1 MKSFAELIRFKN
13 KTALILENKK
23 KISYSDLNKQVKKLR
38 KNIKKNSLIFI
49 LCDNDIETIAMYLAC
64 IKNKT
69 ICLLLEGNLN
79 LIHLNRL
86 IKIYKPEYIFC
97 NYKKKIDNFKKI
109 QNYKNKILLKNK
121 VVKKKEYNSK
131 LSVLLTTSGSTGTP
145 KLAKLSYEN
154 LNSNAISISKYSN
167 ISSSD
172 IMITTLNPAYSF
184 GLSMIN
190 SHLLSGAK
198 IVLNNDS
205 IISKNFFEKM
215 VKFNISTIGGVPFMF
230 EIFDRL
236 KIFEKKNFLK
246 KVLQAGGPLKIDLQK
261 KFAKICNKKKIKFFI
276 MYGQTEAS
284 PRISY
289 LPPEKFSKKIGSI
302 GIPIPK
308 GKIEIVDENSLP
320 ILKPYQVGEMIYYG
334 KNVFLGYAINIKDLK
349 KDDNNFGKLNTGDLA
364 YQDTDGFFYI
374 VGRKKRI
381 IKLFGKR
388 INLDEIEKII
398 YKSNIINACISKK
411 EKLIVFICKKETIP
425 GVTKILNKNLKLNKI
440 AYEIIYISKLPKLN
454 NGKIDYM
461 NLNNIKL

>member
-1 MKSFAELIRFKN
+1 VKSFAELIRFKS
-13 KTALILENKK
+13 KIALILDNNKQ
-23 KISYSDLNKQVKKLR
+23 ISYFDLNNQVKNLR
-38 KNIKKNSLIFI
+38 KNIKKNSLILI
-49 LCDNDIETIAMYLAC
+49 LCNNDLETIAMYLAC

-69 ICLLLEGNLN
+69 ICLLLEENLN

-97 NYKKKIDNFKKI
+97 NNKKKLNNFKKI
-109 QNYKNKILLKNK
+109 LKYNNKTLFKNK
-121 VVKKKEYNSK
+121 VFKKKEYNSK

-145 KLAKLSYEN
+145 KLAKLSFEN
-154 LNSNAISISKYSN
+154 LNSNATSISKYSS

-172 IMITTLNPAYSF
+172 TMITTLNPAYSF

-190 SHLLSGAK
+190 SHLLNGAK
-198 IVLNNDS
+198 IILNNDS

-215 VKFNISTIGGVPFMF
+215 IKFKISTIGGVPFMY

-236 KIFEKKNFLK
+236 KILEKKNFLR

-289 LPPEKFSKKIGSI
+289 LPPKKFSNKIGSI
-302 GIPIPK
+302 GIPVPN
-308 GKIEIVDENSLP
+308 GKIEIVNQNGDL
-320 ILKPYQVGEMIYYG
+320 LTKPFEVGEMIYYG
-334 KNVFLGYAINIKDLK
+334 KNVFLGYAQNIKDLEK
-349 KDDNNFGKLNTGDLA
+349 NDNGFGKLNTGDLA
-364 YQDTDGFFYI
+364 YRDNDNFFYI

-398 YKSNIINACISKK
+398 NKSKIINACISKK
-411 EKLIVFICKKETIP
+411 EKLIVFVCSKKINSV
-425 GVTKILNKNLKLNKI
+425 VTKILNKDLKLNKI
-440 AYEIIYISKLPKLN
+440 AFEIKHLSKLPKLS
-454 NGKIDYM
+454 NGKINYM
-461 NLNNIKL
+461 QLHNIP